1 MSRSRPDWSD
11 PAQYLRSNR
20 PDTPVLF
27 FRPHVLH
34 DTARAFLAG
43 FDGLVTY
50 AVKANDTVEVLDN
63 LIAAGITGF
72 DVASPHEM
80 RLVRRLSP
88 TAALHYNNP
97 VRSPAELAVARASG
111 VVSYSIDDEGE
122 LNKLLASGPAKGIEV
137 AVRLKLPVAGAA
149 YDFGTKFG
157 VLPDQAVALLRRV
170 AQLGFI
176 PAMTFHVGTQCADPK
191 AWHSYIHAAA
201 DVTARAGVALA
212 RLNVGGGFASHR
224 TGMAPDLAPI
234 FAMIRA
240 SVDVAFGPFPPVLVC
255 EPGRAMVA
263 DAYTLAARVK
273 AVRADGS
280 VFLNDGIY
288 GNLAELAQI
297 GVTDR
302 ITALDA
308 KGAKRTAP
316 LRPRVVFGP
325 TCDSLDRLPTEI
337 PLPSDLA
344 EGDYVLFD
352 GIGAYSTAMATR
364 FNGYGQA
371 VLITL
376 QNAD

>member
-1 MSRSRPDWSD
+1 MSRPRPHWSD
-11 PAQYLRSNR
+11 PAHYLRSR
-20 PDTPVLF
+20 HPDTPVLF

-97 VRSPAELAVARASG
+97 VRSPAELAVARAAG
-111 VVSYSIDDEGE
+111 VVSYSIDDCAE
-122 LNKLLASGPAKGIEV
+122 LDKLLASGPAKGIEV

-149 YDFGTKFG
+149 YDFGAKFG
-157 VLPDQAVALLRRV
+157 VLPDHAVNLLRRV
-170 AQLGFI
+170 AAFGFV
-176 PAMTFHVGTQCADPK
+176 PAMTFHVGTQCADPQ
-191 AWHSYIHAAA
+191 AWNSYIHAAA
-201 DVTARAGVALA
+201 DVAARAGVTLA

-224 TGMAPDLAPI
+224 TGAAPDLASV
-234 FAMIRA
+234 FATIRA
-240 SVDVAFGPFPPVLVC
+240 AVAAAFGPNPPALVC

-273 AVRADGS
+273 AVRTGGA

-288 GNLAELAQI
+288 GSLAELAQI

-302 ITALDA
+302 ITVLAAD
-308 KGAKRTAP
+308 GAQRRGP
-316 LRPRVVFGP
+316 RRPCVVFGP

-352 GIGAYSTAMATR
+352 GVGAYSTAMATR

-371 VLITL
+371 ALITL
-376 QNAD
+376 QNGP